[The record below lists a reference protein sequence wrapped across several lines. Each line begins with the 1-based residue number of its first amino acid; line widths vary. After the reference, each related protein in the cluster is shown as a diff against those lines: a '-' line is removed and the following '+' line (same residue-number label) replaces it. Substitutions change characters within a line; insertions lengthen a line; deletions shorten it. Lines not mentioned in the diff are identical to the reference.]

1 MDMPDTVSSSR
12 QPLNNHPS
20 IEVIDPSISNRCHGY
35 TDLNAVDAV
44 GLLNSKI
51 DIPMEKQRVSI
62 GFELQNKLKANA
74 YFKGKGNKIHYLF
87 NEEGLQNLDTLANNS
102 NCCDIK
108 GVLSFI
114 DTAMRALTYRYK
126 RLKITDKHGSDTAK
140 EYTDFDIADNVKMP
154 QSCVPSLQEQQQR
167 RDRIKLRIPGTSQH
181 SHNVKQV
188 CSTVYPR

>member
-20 IEVIDPSISNRCHGY
+20 IEVIDPSIRNRCHGY

-51 DIPMEKQRVSI
+51 DIAMERQRVSI
-62 GFELQNKLKANA
+62 DFELQNKLKVNT

-102 NCCDIK
+102 NCCDLK
-108 GVLSFI
+108 VVLSFI

-126 RLKITDKHGSDTAK
+126 LLKITDKHGSDTAK
-140 EYTDFDIADNVKMP
+140 EYTDSDIADNG
-154 QSCVPSLQEQQQR
+154 E
-167 RDRIKLRIPGTSQH
+167 DATKLRSVVARAATEKRQNQTPYSRNQPSFT
-181 SHNVKQV
+181 
-188 CSTVYPR
+188 

>member
-51 DIPMEKQRVSI
+51 DIAMEKQRVSI
-62 GFELQNKLKANA
+62 DFELQNKLKVNT
-74 YFKGKGNKIHYLF
+74 YFKGKDNKIHYLF

-102 NCCDIK
+102 NCCD
-108 GVLSFI
+108 
-114 DTAMRALTYRYK
+114 
-126 RLKITDKHGSDTAK
+126 
-140 EYTDFDIADNVKMP
+140 VK
-154 QSCVPSLQEQQQR
+154 
-167 RDRIKLRIPGTSQH
+167 
-181 SHNVKQV
+181 
-188 CSTVYPR
+188 